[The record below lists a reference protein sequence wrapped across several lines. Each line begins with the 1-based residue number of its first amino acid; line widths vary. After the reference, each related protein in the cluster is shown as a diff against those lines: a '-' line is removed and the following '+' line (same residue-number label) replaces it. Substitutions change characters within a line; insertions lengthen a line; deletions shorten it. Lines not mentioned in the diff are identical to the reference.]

1 MIKDNI
7 QPTHK
12 NQIDILKKECI
23 ENSDKFSYIV
33 VSMHIYNILCD
44 SNNFHSFF
52 SVNEYTGLTEV
63 GSIFGYKVF
72 LDILMPP
79 NQILLSIDKQS
90 LRDYKI
96 DYLLYGNEVP
106 QKEKRVKIF

>member
-1 MIKDNI
+1 M
-7 QPTHK
+7 
-12 NQIDILKKECI
+12 LR
-23 ENSDKFSYIV
+23 
-33 VSMHIYNILCD
+33 
-44 SNNFHSFF
+44 NNFHSFF

-79 NQILLSIDKQS
+79 DQILLSIDKQS

-96 DYLLYGNEVP
+96 DP
-106 QKEKRVKIF
+106 QKPSLSHLLCKGNSLHLIMVILRLLLLPIILGPIIFLKIPSFFSFYS